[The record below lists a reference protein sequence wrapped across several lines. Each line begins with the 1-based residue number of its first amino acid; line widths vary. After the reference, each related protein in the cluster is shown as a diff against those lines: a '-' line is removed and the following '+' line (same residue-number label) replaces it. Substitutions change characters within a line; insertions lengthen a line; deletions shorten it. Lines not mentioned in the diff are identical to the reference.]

1 MLLISQVFPQKL
13 IFPTKMSQESSN
25 SGLTDAQKSRIDR
38 NRQKALYLK
47 NSKLVAH
54 PYAKSVEEG
63 EKSVIK
69 IHGSRFVDSGGGF
82 LIEEEVGE
90 GKNSG
95 NQPHG
100 NSEEQHIIDEAI
112 DLPVTYDEC
121 MECADKFAESYLMH
135 HFDYPVC
142 DNCRDNDD
150 KHSLITKTDAK
161 KEYLLQDCDLEKREP
176 PLKYIIRKNPHN
188 VRWGEMKLYL
198 HVQIEKRA
206 LEVWGSE
213 ENLRAQHELRDEK
226 REKSKIKKY
235 NKQMKQLRMDMRSSL
250 YDRTSEAAHIHKF
263 GPDSYN
269 ESDDTYTHTCLT
281 CKYTETFEKM

>member
-1 MLLISQVFPQKL
+1 
-13 IFPTKMSQESSN
+13 MSQN
-25 SGLTDAQKSRIDR
+25 SEEVNKNVLTDAQKARIDR

-47 NSKLVAH
+47 SAKLVAH

-69 IHGSRFVDSGGGF
+69 IQGSRFVDSGGGF
-82 LIEEEVGE
+82 LIEEEIAP
-90 GKNSG
+90 SG
-95 NQPHG
+95 GDSSSQPEA
-100 NSEEQHIIDEAI
+100 SEDVIDNAI
-112 DLPVTYDEC
+112 DLPVTYEEC
-121 MECADKFAESYLMH
+121 LECDDKFAESYLMH
-135 HFDYPVC
+135 HFNYSVC
-142 DNCRDNDD
+142 DKCRDSED

-161 KEYLLQDCDLEKREP
+161 KDYLLQDCDLEKREP
-176 PLKYIIRKNPHN
+176 PLKYIVRKNPHN

-213 ENLRAQHELRDEK
+213 ERLRQEHELRDEK

-250 YDRTSEAAHIHKF
+250 YDKTSAASHVHKF
-263 GPDSYN
+263 GPENYN
-269 ESDDTYTHTCLT
+269 EEDDTYTHTCLT

>member
-1 MLLISQVFPQKL
+1 
-13 IFPTKMSQESSN
+13 MSQESSN
-25 SGLTDAQKSRIDR
+25 SDGLTDAQKARIDR

-47 NSKLVAH
+47 NAKLVAH

-63 EKSVIK
+63 EKSIIK
-69 IHGSRFVDSGGGF
+69 IQGSRFVDSGGGF
-82 LIEEEVGE
+82 LIEEEIAKPGE
-90 GKNSG
+90 KSNAQGT
-95 NQPHG
+95 
-100 NSEEQHIIDEAI
+100 SEEIIDDAI
-112 DLPVTYDEC
+112 DLPITYDEC
-121 MECADKFAESYLMH
+121 MECADKFAESYLMN
-135 HFDYPVC
+135 HFNYPVC
-142 DNCRDNDD
+142 DNCRDSDD

-176 PLKYIIRKNPHN
+176 PLKYIVRKNPHN

-213 ENLRAQHELRDEK
+213 ERLREEHELRDEK

-250 YDRTSEAAHIHKF
+250 YDKTSAASHTHNF
-263 GPDSYN
+263 GPETYN
-269 ESDDTYTHTCLT
+269 EDDDTYTHTCLT